1 MDEGY
6 VQEESEEE
14 RAERNDA
21 GGEATEAPTF
31 VDDQGYIREAH
42 VRMIRASRE
51 EDEESEESMTTD
63 YGSLI
68 EQLEDEADFKE
79 LEGKAHQ
86 AYRLQKTEQDVGI
99 EAYSLSR

>member
-1 MDEGY
+1 
-6 VQEESEEE
+6 
-14 RAERNDA
+14 
-21 GGEATEAPTF
+21 
-31 VDDQGYIREAH
+31 
-42 VRMIRASRE
+42 
-51 EDEESEESMTTD
+51 MTTD